1 MFEAGTN
8 EGGMSAGKLA
18 ASADHNMNS
27 QGTEGK
33 AQHFPFPSFPPFPFM
48 PRDLPSHPLSINLTG
63 ALGAAE
69 ESEDSATSSPNSGE
83 SEKEDKKEEEDLAF
97 AQLPPVLIR
106 SWQSLLWDSLGG
118 PANNMLLN
126 STMMHR
132 LPSPANHSPA
142 GTTMITQ

>member
-1 MFEAGTN
+1 MRGKSAQGRVSAVFGGCRRTSGSRG
-8 EGGMSAGKLA
+8 EGVGGGGSRIPYTPDDARFA

-83 SEKEDKKEEEDLAF
+83 GEKEDKKEEEDLAF
-97 AQLPPVLIR
+97 AHLPPV
-106 SWQSLLWDSLGG
+106 QSVLGKAFSG
-118 PANNMLLN
+118 I
-126 STMMHR
+126 H
-132 LPSPANHSPA
+132 
-142 GTTMITQ
+142 

>member
-1 MFEAGTN
+1 MIFLLRMSLFEAGTN

-83 SEKEDKKEEEDLAF
+83 LLLGDEGEKEDKKEEDLAF
-97 AQLPPVLIR
+97 AQLPPV
-106 SWQSLLWDSLGG
+106 QSVLGKAFSG
-118 PANNMLLN
+118 I
-126 STMMHR
+126 H
-132 LPSPANHSPA
+132 
-142 GTTMITQ
+142 

>member
-1 MFEAGTN
+1 MSLFEAGTN

-83 SEKEDKKEEEDLAF
+83 LLLGDEGEKEDKKEEEDLAF
-97 AQLPPVLIR
+97 AQLPPV
-106 SWQSLLWDSLGG
+106 QSVLGKAFSG
-118 PANNMLLN
+118 I
-126 STMMHR
+126 H
-132 LPSPANHSPA
+132 
-142 GTTMITQ
+142 

>member
-1 MFEAGTN
+1 MIFLLRMSLFEAGTN

-33 AQHFPFPSFPPFPFM
+33 AQHFPFPFM

-83 SEKEDKKEEEDLAF
+83 GEKEDKKEEEDLAF
-97 AQLPPVLIR
+97 AHLPPV
-106 SWQSLLWDSLGG
+106 QSVLGKAFSG
-118 PANNMLLN
+118 I
-126 STMMHR
+126 H
-132 LPSPANHSPA
+132 
-142 GTTMITQ
+142 